1 MTPKARESNPEGLP
15 PCVYA
20 KNGAYW
26 LVKRGK
32 WTRLGPRR
40 PERLAADRR
49 AALIAHARIT
59 TPTTGAMA
67 DLIDEAMVEILSR
80 VKASS
85 GKQYKTAARQ
95 LKEHLVE
102 FEPQQVTTADV
113 AAVKREYRGRPRAGN
128 QALSVLRMVFVY
140 AVENGYCDSNPCIG
154 LPIFAVGKRDRL
166 IEPGE
171 YHAIRAQAPPML
183 QCFMDLLV
191 TTGQRPRDVL
201 RIRRADLTDDG
212 ITFRQQKTG
221 AKLTV
226 AWTPDMRDAVE
237 RLKALHSTA
246 GLSLFRTKR
255 GRVPSYQSIY
265 EAWLTACE
273 AAGVADAQLRDLRAV
288 AGTEAQ
294 RQGINPQKL
303 LGHTSAATTQRYLRG
318 RETPLV
324 ESPFVRQVL
333 DNRKNTREK

>member
-1 MTPKARESNPEGLP
+1 MTPKARQSNPEGLP
-15 PCVYA
+15 PCVYF

-32 WTRLGPRR
+32 WTRLGK
-40 PERLAADRR
+40 DRR

-67 DLIDEAMVEILSR
+67 DLIDEAMTEILSR

-154 LPIFAVGKRDRL
+154 LPIFAVS
-166 IEPGE
+166 
-171 YHAIRAQAPPML
+171 A
-183 QCFMDLLV
+183 
-191 TTGQRPRDVL
+191 TG
-201 RIRRADLTDDG
+201 
-212 ITFRQQKTG
+212 
-221 AKLTV
+221 
-226 AWTPDMRDAVE
+226 
-237 RLKALHSTA
+237 
-246 GLSLFRTKR
+246 
-255 GRVPSYQSIY
+255 
-265 EAWLTACE
+265 
-273 AAGVADAQLRDLRAV
+273 
-288 AGTEAQ
+288 
-294 RQGINPQKL
+294 
-303 LGHTSAATTQRYLRG
+303 
-318 RETPLV
+318 
-324 ESPFVRQVL
+324 
-333 DNRKNTREK
+333 